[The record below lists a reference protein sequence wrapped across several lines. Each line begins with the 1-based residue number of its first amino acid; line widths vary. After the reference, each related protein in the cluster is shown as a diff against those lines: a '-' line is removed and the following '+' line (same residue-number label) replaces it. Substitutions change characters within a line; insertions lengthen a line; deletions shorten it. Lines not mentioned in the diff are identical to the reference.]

1 MVHCRYKP
9 DGKDEK
15 YKMDENHKWIVKQ
28 IWYFLDERI
37 LIYIKWKWIHQRKCN
52 KCHFFNFDTL

>member
-15 YKMDENHKWIVKQ
+15 YKVDENHKWIIKQ

-37 LIYIKWKWIHQRKCN
+37 LIYIKWK
-52 KCHFFNFDTL
+52 